1 MNKLSQL
8 IGAQRMNIA
17 QAKQTIDYTVGTGG
31 VTSPAWLP
39 LLNEIAALVALYGG
53 AVLVLIRIA
62 IAIKEW
68 NQRRK

>member
-1 MNKLSQL
+1 MPRDSQMNLVQGK
-8 IGAQRMNIA
+8 
-17 QAKQTIDYTVGTGG
+17 QAFDYAVGTSA

-62 IAIKEW
+62 IAVREW
-68 NQRRK
+68 WDKK